1 VLAVQRAG
9 TVGRRLGGHLDD
21 DPVGAD
27 GDRLR
32 RFGRTAG
39 DHTERAP
46 VEDVLGPQQ
55 QPERAVPAQR
65 VVLVGQHAEPPRA

>member
-9 TVGRRLGGHLDD
+9 TVSRRLGRHLDN

-27 GDRLR
+27 GGCLR